1 MASTLKINN
10 LDTASGSTITV
21 AGGKTLTGLVNA
33 SSGFTPPAGHVV
45 QVKSMSTNSDNSYTS
60 STYTDTVLTL
70 SITPTSSSNK
80 ILVMMDA
87 EITVQGDSNFN
98 LRLMR
103 DSTEIFLAL
112 AGAGN
117 FGSNNQ
123 HGHGYS
129 ASYLDSPSTTSATTY
144 KFQVRE
150 NSNGTIRITGES
162 GGGTLTLMEITA

>member
-1 MASTLKINN
+1 MSTLSVNTIQAE
-10 LDTASGSTITV
+10 TGSTVTVASGH
-21 AGGKTLTGLVNA
+21 ALDA
-33 SSGFTPPAGHVV
+33 SNGISLPVGHIV
-45 QVKSMSTNSDNSYTS
+45 QVKSMSTNSDNAFTS
-60 STYTDTVLTL
+60 GTYADTVFTL

-80 ILVMMDA
+80 ILVLWDS

-117 FGSNNQ
+117 FGSANQ

-129 ASYLDSPSTTSATTY
+129 SSYLDSPSTTSATTY

-150 NSNGTIRITGES
+150 NGSGTVRITGES